1 MEEMSVLNERTQQ
14 IRQCICDHVASRL
27 HRAIEKWNGKTDS
40 AAKDKIKKAHE
51 KYQLRSILFKGAQ
64 AAGGITIASHIAKGI
79 HPDLKVKEVSNLTVN
94 FSQMSSL
101 DLLGSHILPV
111 ECSLLDTTG
120 DGAYNNAAYE
130 LYLLLDCKWQ
140 NETLGSL
147 LAKGD
152 EDAISAFLF
161 NNEFSENDVE
171 SWLNLL
177 QNKCTLPVANTKEKQ
192 VYWLCNSD
200 NPLVDSDYEL
210 LVPLYPA
217 SLVHQVY
224 LKIQDHRFSEA
235 NKGARQAYYARK
247 AYDGV
252 FHHYPDLA
260 VQKMG
265 GTKPHNISQ
274 LNSERGGNNYLLAS
288 LPPPME
294 LGQTRTLRLPINDA
308 SVFDRVFP
316 ARLQVRKTLRQLH
329 QFLASNPKPNQDT
342 RQRRQAYID
351 TLIDELVC
359 LAGELLQNLPAGW
372 TSEGGDEQKRFQN
385 LHRTEQ
391 LWLDPLR
398 AKLPQEQLF
407 AQEWLFMDWPAE
419 VGKRF
424 ANWLNHALRNQLPFG
439 DVEARQWQ
447 KALLVDEGGFKQQL
461 RALRQQ
467 LDAPHHIPIRKTH
480 EETL

>member
-1 MEEMSVLNERTQQ
+1 MPLTECHLLWHGVIATFIQDRLDIRLSKLKDDDPKRTEILAQHQYAVWIENAAQRVAQ
-14 IRQCICDHVASRL
+14 I
-27 HRAIEKWNGKTDS
+27 
-40 AAKDKIKKAHE
+40 
-51 KYQLRSILFKGAQ
+51 Q
-64 AAGGITIASHIAKGI
+64 AVTHALKPI
-79 HPDLKVKEVSNLTVN
+79 HPDAKGTNLYVELGELPEL
-94 FSQMSSL
+94 QV
-101 DLLGSHILPV
+101 LGSHVLGAGFV
-111 ECSLLDTTG
+111 HDVVGSAAALDVYKFLRLEL
-120 DGAYNNAAYE
+120 DGR
-130 LYLLLDCKWQ
+130 
-140 NETLGSL
+140 TL
-147 LAKGD
+147 LAALLA
-152 EDAISAFLF
+152 EDAGAMRALHHDPMQAKSLRDAFIALM
-161 NNEFSENDVE
+161 
-171 SWLNLL
+171 
-177 QNKCTLPVANTKEKQ
+177 QPRTANTSTHPLAKQ
-192 VYWLCNSD
+192 LYWLTGSD
-200 NPLVDSDYEL
+200 PNVNSDYEL
-210 LVPLYPA
+210 LAPLFPT
-217 SLVHQVY
+217 SLVHAIYGQ
-224 LKIQDHRFSEA
+224 IQDHRFGEA

-372 TSEGGDEQKRFQN
+372 TSEGGDEQNRFQN

-447 KALLVDEGGFKQQL
+447 KALLVEEGSFKQQL
-461 RALRQQ
+461 RTLRQQ